1 MSLLAGQIPDSS
13 LRQSLFW
20 MGAIAGAL
28 ALHAGVALFFIWQ
41 PKSQL
46 SLPPA
51 AAPHAFEIAMVAA
64 PISQTS
70 DLPIGEVQEKS
81 SPTQQKRNQA
91 QPEKVIPN
99 VEPLEN
105 LKSDVAV
112 KKQEK
117 AENIEPEEIKSEET
131 TPEEEA
137 PQQENV
143 EGDSTG
149 EQYVEESSAP
159 VSVQAQ
165 EADVA
170 SAPMEGTVSERE
182 FQARATWQS
191 LLQAHLERRKRYPRS
206 AQLRKQ
212 QGVPWVSFTMDREG
226 NVSDVKLHRP
236 SGVASLDKE
245 VVALVKRAE
254 PLPVPPEEVSGE
266 TLSMTLPVA
275 FFIR

>member
-20 MGAIAGAL
+20 MGAIVGAL
-28 ALHAGVALFFIWQ
+28 ALHVGVALFFVWQ

-70 DLPIGEVQEKS
+70 DLPIGEEQEKS

-91 QPEKVIPN
+91 QPEKVAPI

-112 KKQEK
+112 KNQEK
-117 AENIEPEEIKSEET
+117 AEKIEHEEIKPEET
-131 TPEEEA
+131 TPEEM

-149 EQYVEESSAP
+149 EKYVEESSAP

-165 EADVA
+165 EAEVA
-170 SAPMEGTVSERE
+170 SAPMEGAVSERDS
-182 FQARATWQS
+182 QARATWQS
-191 LLQAHLERRKRYPRS
+191 LLHAHLERRKRYPRS
-206 AQLRKQ
+206 AHLRKQ

-226 NVSDVKLHRP
+226 NVSDVKLYRS
-236 SGVASLDKE
+236 SGIASLDKE

-266 TLSMTLPVA
+266 TLSITLPVA